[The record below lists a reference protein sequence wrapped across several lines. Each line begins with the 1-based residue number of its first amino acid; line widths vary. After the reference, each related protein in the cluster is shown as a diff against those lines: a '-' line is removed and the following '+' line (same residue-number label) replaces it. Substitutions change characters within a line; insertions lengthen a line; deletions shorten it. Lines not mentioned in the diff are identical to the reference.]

1 MGVIDERAISNLS
14 LAAELTKNIEM
25 KLSKG
30 KEKRE
35 AIANITPKFMWILK
49 DFALDLVDEYGRN
62 ITSSDYLEDCINPSK
77 VTVREG
83 PGESAYKIREA
94 IVKLFRQRECMVF
107 VRPVEDEM
115 QLQNL
120 NSLSLRDMRP
130 EFRQQF
136 EVFRNKIFLEC
147 PTKMMNNKPVNGR
160 MMGYL
165 LEQYIKAI
173 NEGAVPNISTAWEN
187 VLDSEVKRLYEN
199 AMKVYKDETDKLAT
213 LSELPI
219 EQEELVKRLFRIRM
233 KSENIMDNGSKF
245 SDSESTGRLQRAYI
259 TKLSNLYKA
268 KEEEIKSRNA
278 RLSQEYSNT
287 SPFRQCHSK
296 LQSAVATLEKKIM
309 ENKYNLDNTGE
320 IKKDIDELIVEYEK
334 EAKGP
339 AKLQV
344 LAKEM
349 PKLVKKLLGSAA
361 RNNRE
366 RIDKFDSEYKL
377 KLQEMETKT
386 GLDKQELERLQDTE
400 KATRDKVSSHNN
412 P

>member
-1 MGVIDERAISNLS
+1 MGVIDERAIANLS

-49 DFALDLVDEYGRN
+49 DFALDLVDEYDRR
-62 ITSSDYLEDCINPSK
+62 ITANDYLEDCINPSK

-107 VRPVEDEM
+107 VRPVDDEM

-120 NSLSLRDMRP
+120 NSLSLKDMRP
-130 EFRQQF
+130 EFKQEF
-136 EVFRNKIFLEC
+136 EVFKNKIFHEC
-147 PTKMMNNKPVNGR
+147 PTKMMNNKPVSGR
-160 MMGYL
+160 MMAHL

-187 VLDSEVKRLYEN
+187 VLDSEVRRLYEN

-219 EQEELVKRLFRIRM
+219 EQEELVARLFKIKM
-233 KSENIMDNGSKF
+233 KSEGIMENGSKF
-245 SDSESTGRLQRAYI
+245 SDSENTGRLQHTYI
-259 TKLSNLYKA
+259 TKLHNLYKA

-278 RLSQEYSNT
+278 RLSQE
-287 SPFRQCHSK
+287 QCHLK
-296 LQSAVATLEKKIM
+296 LQSAAAALEKKIM
-309 ENKYNLDNTGE
+309 ENKYNLENTGE
-320 IKKDIDELIVEYEK
+320 IQKDINDLIVEYEH

-344 LAKEM
+344 IAKEM
-349 PKLVKKLLGSAA
+349 PKLIKKLLGSSA

-366 RIDKFDSEYKL
+366 KMDKFDSEYKL
-377 KLQEMETKT
+377 RLQEMETKT
-386 GLDKQELERLQDTE
+386 GLDKQELERLQDSE
-400 KATRDKVSSHNN
+400 KTTKDKVGVDVNCS
-412 P
+412 